1 MIQPP
6 HSSNRPH
13 FLILVTVLRKNLFF
27 CSKLCLI
34 KYCINFYRNPD
45 ATCNNLENPLWAST
59 NQAFQRT
66 LLPQYDDGVWRPKIV
81 SATGTTE
88 LPSAR
93 LVSVSV
99 VPDFD
104 APSELDT
111 HNVMQWGQFVDHD
124 TTHTPLFRLS
134 YGQRDG
140 IKCCKD
146 DGSGPISQLILHPEC
161 FPIGKSQYMSIM
173 IEPIG
178 PNFLNRLRV
187 KLVFQN
193 SN

>member
-1 MIQPP
+1 M
-6 HSSNRPH
+6 
-13 FLILVTVLRKNLFF
+13 
-27 CSKLCLI
+27 
-34 KYCINFYRNPD
+34 
-45 ATCNNLENPLWAST
+45 ST
-59 NQAFQRT
+59 
-66 LLPQYDDGVWRPKIV
+66 
-81 SATGTTE
+81 TGTTE

-124 TTHTPLFRLS
+124 ITHTPLFRLS

-161 FPIGKSQYMSIM
+161 FPIGKLSLIYQPTQSRAHSTRNLSEIYSAVLRGKVSNDNILSESFAITSPSFLELQTLLD
-173 IEPIG
+173 IE
-178 PNFLNRLRV
+178 NCL
-187 KLVFQN
+187 
-193 SN
+193 

>member
-1 MIQPP
+1 MIDDNHRVKIPI
-6 HSSNRPH
+6 HLTMC
-13 FLILVTVLRKNLFF
+13 FLVTVLISKNESAF
-27 CSKLCLI
+27 CGKKCLI
-34 KYCINFYRNPD
+34 EYCIIVFRNPD

-161 FPIGKSQYMSIM
+161 FPIGKSQDINII
-173 IEPIG
+173 IECY
-178 PNFLNRLRV
+178 
-187 KLVFQN
+187 
-193 SN
+193 

>member
-1 MIQPP
+1 M
-6 HSSNRPH
+6 
-13 FLILVTVLRKNLFF
+13 FILVTVLISKNEYA
-27 CSKLCLI
+27 I
-34 KYCINFYRNPD
+34 VYRNPD

-81 SATGTTE
+81 STTGTTE

-161 FPIGKSQYMSIM
+161 FPIGKSQNINII
-173 IEPIG
+173 IECY
-178 PNFLNRLRV
+178 
-187 KLVFQN
+187 
-193 SN
+193 

>member
-1 MIQPP
+1 M
-6 HSSNRPH
+6 
-13 FLILVTVLRKNLFF
+13 
-27 CSKLCLI
+27 
-34 KYCINFYRNPD
+34 
-45 ATCNNLENPLWAST
+45 ST
-59 NQAFQRT
+59 
-66 LLPQYDDGVWRPKIV
+66 
-81 SATGTTE
+81 TGTTE

-124 TTHTPLFRLS
+124 ITHTPLFRLS

-161 FPIGKSQYMSIM
+161 FPIGKSQDINII
-173 IEPIG
+173 IECY
-178 PNFLNRLRV
+178 
-187 KLVFQN
+187 
-193 SN
+193 

>member
-1 MIQPP
+1 M
-6 HSSNRPH
+6 
-13 FLILVTVLRKNLFF
+13 
-27 CSKLCLI
+27 
-34 KYCINFYRNPD
+34 
-45 ATCNNLENPLWAST
+45 ST
-59 NQAFQRT
+59 
-66 LLPQYDDGVWRPKIV
+66 
-81 SATGTTE
+81 TGTTE

-124 TTHTPLFRLS
+124 ITHTPLFRLS

-161 FPIGKSQYMSIM
+161 FPIGKYS
-173 IEPIG
+173 
-178 PNFLNRLRV
+178 F
-187 KLVFQN
+187 
-193 SN
+193 